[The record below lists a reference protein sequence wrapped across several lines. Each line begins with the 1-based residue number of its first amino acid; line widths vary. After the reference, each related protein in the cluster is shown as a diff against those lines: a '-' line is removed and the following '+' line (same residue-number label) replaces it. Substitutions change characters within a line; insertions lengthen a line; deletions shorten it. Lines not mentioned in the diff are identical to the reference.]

1 MSKQANAC
9 LLVLPNEPAARQ
21 GEGHKT
27 LHTQQVNQMEVIDM
41 EVYVIGPICPDSG
54 LPEWEYWEVIE

>member
-1 MSKQANAC
+1 M
-9 LLVLPNEPAARQ
+9 LVLPNEPVARQ

-27 LHTQQVNQMEVIDM
+27 SHIPQAYPLTLRVIQTEVIDM
-41 EVYVIGPICPDSG
+41 EVYVIGPICPESG

>member
-1 MSKQANAC
+1 MSK
-9 LLVLPNEPAARQ
+9 PNEPAARQ

-41 EVYVIGPICPDSG
+41 EVYVIGPICPLTG
-54 LPEWEYWEVIE
+54 RPEWEYWEVIE